1 MLSRDK
7 ETAIKPWKVSQNDNR
22 RAMDG
27 ITTNTAVSFK
37 RVPLMTKE
45 AVQAVL
51 DVAKNPKAQ
60 QMKPEEFYDNSFLQ
74 KLEDS
79 GFINSLYAR

>member
-1 MLSRDK
+1 MNNLLREWSESAKSWR
-7 ETAIKPWKVSQNDNR
+7 EHSATIRTMFTPLTTALIE
-22 RAMDG
+22 
-27 ITTNTAVSFK
+27 
-37 RVPLMTKE
+37 E
-45 AVQAVL
+45 ARISEGQAVL
-51 DVAKNPKAQ
+51 DVAKSPKAQ